1 MQPDKKTLKGSM
13 QSLVK
18 TKNGLYGFL
27 LILTV
32 VGYAWLFINYL
43 GMKPVEKTGF
53 TFCLFKQASG
63 LACPACG
70 TTRSMLT
77 IMQGAMEQALY
88 LNPFGLIL
96 LSVMLVTPIWILWDL
111 LTGNDSFLSAFQSF
125 EKWMNQKGVLIPFMV
140 LVLLNWIWNIVK
152 GL

>member
-1 MQPDKKTLKGSM
+1 M

-18 TKNGLYGFL
+18 SKKGLYSFL
-27 LILTV
+27 LLLAV

-43 GMKPVEKTGF
+43 GVAPVEKTGF
-53 TFCLFKQASG
+53 TFCLWKQVTG

-77 IMQGAMEQALY
+77 IMEGAIQQGLY
-88 LNPFGLIL
+88 LNPLGFMLIGI
-96 LSVMLVTPIWILWDL
+96 MTIMPIWILTDL
-111 LTGNDSFLSAFQSF
+111 LAGNDSFFKTFEGF
-125 EKWMNQKGVLIPFMV
+125 EKWVGQKGVFIPFMV
-140 LVLLNWIWNIVK
+140 LILLNWIWNIVK